1 MEVAVSVG
9 TKPPPASPPAARRA
23 APAGGFGHRGPDLLP
38 LDAGEQY
45 RFGFDMGACI
55 GCHSC
60 EVACAEQ
67 NGLPDG
73 TTWRRV
79 GEVEA
84 GAHPDTRRF
93 HLSMSCNHCLDP
105 ACLTGCPTD
114 AYVKLDS
121 GIVDHHA
128 DDCVGCG
135 YCTWTCPY
143 SVPAI
148 QPDRRVVTKC
158 DMCRPRLDD
167 GFAPACVTACPT
179 HAITVE
185 KVDVAAW
192 RADHRAGDAPHLP
205 DAGLTVSTTR
215 IALPDG
221 LAVGDATV
229 AADDWDLRPES
240 AHWPLVWL
248 TLVSQAALGVSTA
261 AAAGGSGGTRGA
273 AAASAFAG
281 LVGALFH
288 LGRPAAAW
296 KAMRNLRT
304 SWLSREVAALSLY
317 ALLAAV
323 AVLVPALAWPAAL
336 AGVAGVFASARL
348 YLVPGRP
355 AWDSR
360 LTIARFF
367 ATAAVLGPAAL
378 GFDGLSR
385 PTAPSPLYR
394 CRARW
399 SARSRSPPQTDPDSR
414 CAPSCSLADTA
425 RPMPSSS
432 TPARLPTSPTR
443 SRARPFDAA
452 AAFELFFTWLGR
464 MAGDL
469 ALIVGATGGVYVAGG
484 IVPKYLEPLTQ
495 GPFRAAFEGIRNYS
509 LAATYG
515 VLILSILLMAAMA
528 YYLVQTDRATR
539 ALHR

>member
-1 MEVAVSVG
+1 MEFAVSLG
-9 TKPPPASPPAARRA
+9 TKPPKAVAPAPAPVPPVDQA
-23 APAGGFGHRGPDLLP
+23 APAGGFGRRGPDLLP

-67 NGLPDG
+67 NGLPAG
-73 TTWRRV
+73 TAWRRV

-84 GAHPDTRRF
+84 GAHPDTSRF

-105 ACLTGCPTD
+105 ACLEGCPTD
-114 AYVKLDS
+114 AYVKLAN
-121 GIVDHHA
+121 GVVDHHP

-148 QPDRRVVTKC
+148 QPDRRVATKC
-158 DMCRPRLDD
+158 DMCRPRLED
-167 GFAPACVTACPT
+167 GFAPACVSACPT

-215 IALPDG
+215 ITLPGG
-221 LAVGDATV
+221 LAADGATA
-229 AADDWDLRPES
+229 AADDWDLRPEGP
-240 AHWPLVWL
+240 HWPLLWL
-248 TLVSQAALGVSTA
+248 TLVSQAALGVSVR
-261 AAAGGSGGTRGA
+261 AAAG
-273 AAASAFAG
+273 ASAGARG
-281 LVGALFH
+281 VAAVLAVAALVGALFH

-317 ALLAAV
+317 AGVAAAAV
-323 AVLVPALAWPAAL
+323 PVPGLAGPAAL
-336 AGVAGVFASARL
+336 AGAAGVFASARL

-378 GFDGLSR
+378 GHPLVAAGAAVAGLAIEGLNTWRLSR
-385 PTAPSPLYR
+385 RRERAWLGPVRLAWGRLRQASVARVAVTAAGAGLALAGGPSP
-394 CRARW
+394 
-399 SARSRSPPQTDPDSR
+399 
-414 CAPSCSLADTA
+414 
-425 RPMPSSS
+425 
-432 TPARLPTSPTR
+432 
-443 SRARPFDAA
+443 
-452 AAFELFFTWLGR
+452 
-464 MAGDL
+464 
-469 ALIVGATGGVYVAGG
+469 VVAG
-484 IVPKYLEPLTQ
+484 L
-495 GPFRAAFEGIRNYS
+495 
-509 LAATYG
+509 LAAGELAGRWLFYVTVVPLDMPG
-515 VLILSILLMAAMA
+515 AF
-528 YYLVQTDRATR
+528 RRTR
-539 ALHR
+539 PGAHR